1 MNRKRKQI
9 LLGMVFCLTTF
20 LIGGCGEE
28 KKGEDTIQQTQKTLT
43 YEESDFA
50 ALPDQDIVTPE
61 GVLEVSTLQ
70 RDREGRLAMYVPEQG
85 MDDGDYYEQ
94 VTEYALNSDGSWERK
109 NICEKSIT
117 KRVFKSKGSW
127 IYSMPYIIRG
137 DDGEL
142 YALLQMDWPDV
153 EEDEDGT
160 PSTQYSVLQLDEEQD
175 QFYEIALRLDD
186 RSLEGVDTSADV
198 LSKFHV
204 LEDGTLFF
212 VFGNRTAIQ
221 FDADTGAPVAVCE
234 NIPDN
239 AFAQNVC
246 YGEKEFI
253 FYSSSSKLLGV
264 LDLETMTVARNFG
277 EEIEESY
284 RKREW
289 LFDTHTD
296 DWTMYGFNTSGLYS
310 IRLTGK
316 NASIQRISR
325 DNSFDSL
332 TDVTL
337 YDALVDE
344 NQNVYVLIRKKA
356 EDSYEYQN
364 MWEFGVAK
372 FSCTG

>member
-1 MNRKRKQI
+1 MLR
-9 LLGMVFCLTTF
+9 MYAM
-20 LIGGCGEE
+20 E
-28 KKGEDTIQQTQKTLT
+28 KK
-43 YEESDFA
+43 
-50 ALPDQDIVTPE
+50 
-61 GVLEVSTLQ
+61 
-70 RDREGRLAMYVPEQG
+70 
-85 MDDGDYYEQ
+85 
-94 VTEYALNSDGSWERK
+94 N
-109 NICEKSIT
+109 
-117 KRVFKSKGSW
+117 
-127 IYSMPYIIRG
+127 
-137 DDGEL
+137 
-142 YALLQMDWPDV
+142 
-153 EEDEDGT
+153 
-160 PSTQYSVLQLDEEQD
+160 
-175 QFYEIALRLDD
+175 
-186 RSLEGVDTSADV
+186 
-198 LSKFHV
+198 
-204 LEDGTLFF
+204 
-212 VFGNRTAIQ
+212 
-221 FDADTGAPVAVCE
+221 
-234 NIPDN
+234 
-239 AFAQNVC
+239 
-246 YGEKEFI
+246 

-344 NQNVYVLIRKKA
+344 NQNVYALIRKKA

-372 FSCTG
+372 FTCTG